1 MIQLPDS
8 LALTFNS
15 ITRVG
20 FSRSTIARRYALREC
35 IVQEHP
41 LRRLRKF
48 VPYLEQPER
57 KVMDVP
63 AASGMESD
71 SVSGQFT

>member
-1 MIQLPDS
+1 M
-8 LALTFNS
+8 LAPVILLL
-15 ITRVG
+15 G
-20 FSRSTIARRYALREC
+20 KHWRYALREC
-35 IVQEHP
+35 IVKEHP
-41 LRRLRKF
+41 LRQLRKF

-57 KVMDVP
+57 KVMDIP